1 VIYILFELE
10 LERNVAILNDQRSW
24 RELKNENVGL
34 SNELNID
41 NQYLFR
47 LEELC
52 KYINHSVFIKLL

>member
-1 VIYILFELE
+1 VIYILFEFE
-10 LERNVAILNDQRSW
+10 LERNFAILNDQRSW

-52 KYINHSVFIKLL
+52 KYINHSVFKKIL